1 LSGFVDLAG
10 ELPLQ
15 LNRFLAA
22 SAFALA
28 ALTAVPASAQNCVGF
43 TDVLA
48 TDPICPNVEWLRNRA
63 ITLGCTTTTYCPT
76 DPVTRGAMAL
86 FMNRLGTALTPVF
99 QRKRDTALG
108 NLSFVGQQNLCP
120 TDAVAINGYP
130 RTAIV
135 RGLVNLFTPDGGMD
149 IKAWVVYSTDGGTT
163 WITPATNDGLAYAT
177 LYPGQTP
184 PNDVSLHPM
193 NVIDLNVGSS
203 YRFALAATRTTGT
216 GGTANAY
223 CESLVQLVNRNGTTT
238 PFDAGPSGVH
248 GRGD

>member
-1 LSGFVDLAG
+1 M
-10 ELPLQ
+10 Q
-15 LNRFLAA
+15 LKRFLAA

-99 QRKRDTALG
+99 QRKREPAAGGSVAL
-108 NLSFVGQQNLCP
+108 NFAPPGQASLCA
-120 TDAVAINGYP
+120 TDAVAISGYP

-135 RGLVNLFTPDGGMD
+135 RGLVNLFTPAPPGAGGMN
-149 IKAWVVYSTDGGTT
+149 IKAWIVYSTDGGTT
-163 WITPATNDGLAYAT
+163 WITPASNDGSAYAA
-177 LYPGQTP
+177 LYTDQNP
-184 PNDVSLHPM
+184 PDDVSLHPM

-203 YRFALAATRTTGT
+203 YRFALAATRTAGT
-216 GGTANAY
+216 GDVANTY
-223 CESLVQLVNRNGTTT
+223 CENLVQLVNRNGTST

>member
-1 LSGFVDLAG
+1 MRLK
-10 ELPLQ
+10 
-15 LNRFLAA
+15 RFLAA
-22 SAFALA
+22 GALALA

-48 TDPICPNVEWLRNRA
+48 TDAICPNVEWLKNRA

-76 DPVTRGAMAL
+76 DPVTRGVMAL
-86 FMNRLGTALTPVF
+86 FMNRLGTTLTPAF
-99 QRKRDTALG
+99 LRKRDTTLGAL
-108 NLSFVGQQNLCP
+108 NFTGQQNICP
-120 TDAVAINGYP
+120 TDAVTISNYP

-163 WITPATNDGLAYAT
+163 WITPATNDGLAYAA

-203 YRFALAATRTTGT
+203 YRFALAAARTTGT
-216 GGTANAY
+216 GGVANAY
-223 CESLVQLVNRNGTTT
+223 CENLVQLVNRNGTT
-238 PFDAGPSGVH
+238 PPLDYGQSGVH